1 MNRVIVSVTNDIA
14 TDQRVIKTSEILKES
29 GFEVLIIGR
38 KLKNSLPFSPK
49 SMKVKRFKLFF
60 NKKFLFYAE
69 YNIRLFFYLLFKKND
84 LYFANDL
91 DTLLPNYLIS
101 RLKNKPLIYDSHEYF
116 TGTPEIQNRPIVK
129 RTWETI
135 EKFIFPKLKNVIT
148 VNDSIAELYYKKY
161 NLKPLIVRNVPKSQ
175 ADFIPK
181 TRKELGLPEN
191 KKIVLLQGSG
201 INVDRGAE
209 ELLMSMIPKYG
220 LQNIVLYFI
229 GGGDVIRS
237 LKKMTSDYN
246 LNDRVFF
253 LPKMNYNDL
262 KHYTANAD
270 IGVSIDKGNSLNYKY
285 SLPNKIFDY
294 IMTGTPILASSLPE
308 VEKIV
313 KKYNVG
319 FICKSHD
326 PSVIAESIKT
336 MILNEKEYNI
346 WKSNTNLAA
355 KELCWEKESNVLKI
369 LIQKIKKNK

>member
-1 MNRVIVSVTNDIA
+1 
-14 TDQRVIKTSEILKES
+14 
-29 GFEVLIIGR
+29 
-38 KLKNSLPFSPK
+38 
-49 SMKVKRFKLFF
+49 
-60 NKKFLFYAE
+60 
-69 YNIRLFFYLLFKKND
+69 
-84 LYFANDL
+84 
-91 DTLLPNYLIS
+91 
-101 RLKNKPLIYDSHEYF
+101 
-116 TGTPEIQNRPIVK
+116 
-129 RTWETI
+129 
-135 EKFIFPKLKNVIT
+135 
-148 VNDSIAELYYKKY
+148 
-161 NLKPLIVRNVPKSQ
+161 
-175 ADFIPK
+175 
-181 TRKELGLPEN
+181 
-191 KKIVLLQGSG
+191 
-201 INVDRGAE
+201 
-209 ELLMSMIPKYG
+209 MSMIPKYG